1 MMAVEG
7 GFRRVYPQNT
17 RRRAHHDDFPR
28 VRLAGWWGHNRQTRF
43 HMSPEFDPIPGAG
56 GYQHSNPPVF
66 SSLPLIATLEIIDK
80 AGGIDV
86 LREKSERLTGYFWD
100 LLTSSKWYRGIAS
113 PDPQERHEQQ
123 VAQATSSGLPA
134 DERSKG
140 FKILTPSDPAQR
152 GCQLSLLVLPQ
163 GSGNMDKVFQA
174 MVERGVVGDERRP
187 DVMRLSAVPLYNRF
201 VDVKRAAEELERAFE
216 GL

>member
-1 MMAVEG
+1 
-7 GFRRVYPQNT
+7 
-17 RRRAHHDDFPR
+17 
-28 VRLAGWWGHNRQTRF
+28 
-43 HMSPEFDPIPGAG
+43 MSPEFDPIPGAG

-100 LLTSSKWYRGIAS
+100 LLTSSKWYRGVAC
-113 PDPQERHEQQ
+113 PDPQQEREQ
-123 VAQATSSGLPA
+123 AQTDRPPSSGLTL
-134 DERSKG
+134 DEQAKG

>member
-1 MMAVEG
+1 M
-7 GFRRVYPQNT
+7 N
-17 RRRAHHDDFPR
+17 
-28 VRLAGWWGHNRQTRF
+28 
-43 HMSPEFDPIPGAG
+43 PEFDPIPGAG

-100 LLTSSKWYRGIAS
+100 LLVASKWYRGLAAPETPRPS
-113 PDPQERHEQQ
+113 EKEEH
-123 VAQATSSGLPA
+123 A
-134 DERSKG
+134 KG

-152 GCQLSLLVLPQ
+152 GCQLSLLILPP

-174 MVERGVVGDERRP
+174 MVKRGVVGDERRP

-201 VDVKRAAEELERAFE
+201 VDVKRAAEELDRAFE
-216 GL
+216 EL

>member
-1 MMAVEG
+1 MRSELRM
-7 GFRRVYPQNT
+7 N
-17 RRRAHHDDFPR
+17 DDFAKLTTGPIR
-28 VRLAGWWGHNRQTRF
+28 PMYRLAGWWGHNRQTRF

-66 SSLPLIATLEIIDK
+66 SSLPMIATLEIIDK

-100 LLTSSKWYRGIAS
+100 LLVASKWYRGLAA
-113 PDPQERHEQQ
+113 PEQDPSSVSER
-123 VAQATSSGLPA
+123 T
-134 DERSKG
+134 KG
-140 FKILTPSDPAQR
+140 FKILTPSDPSQR

-163 GSGNMDKVFQA
+163 GSGNMDKVFEA
-174 MVERGVVGDERRP
+174 MVKRGFVGDERRP

-201 VDVKRAAEELERAFE
+201 VDVKRAADELERAFE
-216 GL
+216 AL